1 MVSSDSRVSLPQ
13 LLPPLTTQCQ
23 HRFYAPW
30 CGHCKTLKPAY
41 EKAAESL
48 EGLAQ
53 VAAVNC
59 DDESNKAF
67 CGSMGVQGFP
77 TLKTVRPTL
86 KIGKPIIVDYQGPR
100 TAKGIV
106 EAVKGIIP
114 NYVKRVTD
122 KDLEGWLKDSNETAK
137 AILFSDKGTT
147 SALIK
152 VLAADFVGNMNFAQI
167 RDKDAEAISA
177 FGIITYPTLVVL
189 PGGDAPA
196 IVYEGEMKKAPMTEF
211 LNKYAP
217 FTTAF
222 PPDSEP
228 KKQKPITNKKDKKE
242 EASSSSK
249 SSSASSAFS
258 QASASQASEEVSES
272 AASATTL
279 TVEEPDATTSPDPI
293 VAPEDAP
300 TPAPMPIAPPLTTLT
315 TEAELQ
321 SRCLGPKTPTCVLA
335 LLPPSAD
342 TGSELGDVSNPA
354 LSSLSEIAEKHRLR
368 RSHLFPFFAVSGSN
382 PGAKSLRTSLG
393 LKDDIEVVAVNGRR
407 SWWRHFRSEK
417 GFGMME
423 IEGWVDAIRL
433 GEGKKEK
440 LPEGLVVEMVEK
452 TSEEK
457 LMEEEPLEITL
468 GHYPVGGPKTAAPE
482 NPTEKEDDFKHGEL

>member
-1 MVSSDSRVSLPQ
+1 
-13 LLPPLTTQCQ
+13 
-23 HRFYAPW
+23 
-30 CGHCKTLKPAY
+30 
-41 EKAAESL
+41 
-48 EGLAQ
+48 
-53 VAAVNC
+53 
-59 DDESNKAF
+59 
-67 CGSMGVQGFP
+67 MGVQGFP

-86 KIGKPIIVDYQGPR
+86 KAGKPIIVDYQGPR

-122 KDLEGWLKDSNETAK
+122 KDLEEWLKDSNETAK

-167 RDKDAEAISA
+167 RDKDMEAIST
-177 FGIITYPTLVVL
+177 FGITTYPTLVVL
-189 PGGDAPA
+189 PGGDAPG
-196 IVYEGEMKKAPMTEF
+196 VLYEGEMKKGPMTEF

-228 KKQKPITNKKDKKE
+228 KKQKPMNDKKDKKDK
-242 EASSSSK
+242 ASSSSK

-258 QASASQASEEVSES
+258 KASASQASAEASES

-279 TVEEPDATTSPDPI
+279 TVEEPEATTSPDPI
-293 VAPEDAP
+293 VTPEDAP
-300 TPAPMPIAPPLTTLT
+300 TPAPMPVAPPLTTLT

-407 SWWRHFRSEK
+407 AWWRHFPAEK

-440 LPEGLVVEMVEK
+440 LPEGLVVEIVEK
-452 TSEEK
+452 TPEEK
-457 LMEEEPLEITL
+457 FMEEEPLEITL
-468 GHYPVGGPKTAAPE
+468 GQFPGGPKTVAPE
-482 NPTEKEDDFKHGEL
+482 EPTEQKEDFKHGEL